1 MSEISSNSSSN
12 IIKVS
17 EIGMAFGREY
27 YTVLSREPSRLHLFY
42 AKNSTLLHADEGDLD
57 TPISIGSEAIQ
68 NAVNKN
74 SFLGSRFIIGS
85 IDCHPSQNGGILV
98 NVLGQI
104 QKRGQASSSRHF
116 MQTFFLAE
124 QPSGYFILNDNM
136 RFLER
141 PASVSSPSTN
151 ATSTVSAT
159 EAAPVAA
166 EIAASVSAPAIQTV
180 AAPAAEKVVASVEST
195 PVVTETVAA
204 PAAEVAAPAPTKV
217 KKITTAASKQKSS
230 SSPTSAAAP
239 AVVVETPAP
248 VEEVPAG
255 PSSWAQLAAVQQN
268 KWASGVVSLNKGT
281 SIQSEEKPKATP
293 SAASASTAAAQNR
306 KTPTEQAAPRRTNN
320 NNETSIS
327 SSPSKPSKLPFVPE
341 ASLYVTGVTNNLK
354 SDAIRAEFAALG
366 ALAHFDVKYIS
377 NAAFVEYV
385 DPAIA
390 KLLLEE
396 GGIVVDGTRL
406 TVEKRRVVN
415 RNSYGN
421 NASDNSRDK
430 DAAAKKFTPTKSN
443 RRERPANKTATPAT
457 AAA

>member
-141 PASVSSPSTN
+141 PTSVSSPSTHV
-151 ATSTVSAT
+151 TSTVSAN
-159 EAAPVAA
+159 EAAPVAV
-166 EIAASVSAPAIQTV
+166 ENTAPV
-180 AAPAAEKVVASVEST
+180 AAHVTETLASPAAEKVVASVEST
-195 PVVTETVAA
+195 PVSTESIATPGANVIS
-204 PAAEVAAPAPTKV
+204 PAPVKV
-217 KKITTAASKQKSS
+217 KKITTAASKQKTS
-230 SSPTSAAAP
+230 SSPSSSTAA
-239 AVVVETPAP
+239 AVVVETPTP
-248 VEEVPAG
+248 VEEVTAG

-268 KWASGVVSLNKGT
+268 KWASGVVSHNKGT
-281 SIQSEEKPKATP
+281 SIQSEEKPKVTP
-293 SAASASTAAAQNR
+293 SAASAPVQNR
-306 KTPTEQAAPRRTNN
+306 KSPTEQAAPRRTNN
-320 NNETSIS
+320 TIETS

-377 NAAFVEYV
+377 NAAFVEYA
-385 DPAIA
+385 DPTIA

-396 GGIVVDGTRL
+396 GGIVVNGTRL

-415 RNSYGN
+415 RNPSGI
-421 NASDNSRDK
+421 NASDITKDK

>member
-1 MSEISSNSSSN
+1 MSEISANSSSN

-104 QKRGQASSSRHF
+104 QNRSQASSSRHF
-116 MQTFFLAE
+116 IQTFFLAE

-141 PASVSSPSTN
+141 PISTSSPATPAISTVNATEVSS
-151 ATSTVSAT
+151 
-159 EAAPVAA
+159 APVAV
-166 EIAASVSAPAIQTV
+166 ETISPAAQTLV
-180 AAPAAEKVVASVEST
+180 APAAEHVAAPVESN
-195 PVVTETVAA
+195 PAVAETVAS
-204 PAAEVAAPAPTKV
+204 PAAEISTPTPAKV
-217 KKITTAASKQKSS
+217 KKITTAASKQKASTPP
-230 SSPTSAAAP
+230 SPAAA
-239 AVVVETPAP
+239 VETPVPVP
-248 VEEVPAG
+248 VEEVPTG

-281 SIQSEEKPKATP
+281 SIPSEDKPKPTP
-293 SAASASTAAAQNR
+293 STSTVSTSNNTQNR
-306 KTPTEQAAPRRTNN
+306 KKLNDQAAPRRTTI
-320 NNETSIS
+320 NNETAG
-327 SSPSKPSKLPFVPE
+327 SPSKPLKLPFVPE
-341 ASLYVTGVTNNLK
+341 ASLYVTGVTNDLK

-366 ALAHFDVKYIS
+366 ALAHFDVKYNS

-396 GGIVVDGTRL
+396 GGIVVNGTRL

-415 RNSYGN
+415 RNSNG

-430 DAAAKKFTPTKSN
+430 DAASKKFTPTKSN
-443 RRERPANKTATPAT
+443 RRERPANKTTAPAT
-457 AAA
+457 ATA

>member
-1 MSEISSNSSSN
+1 MSEISANSSSN

-74 SFLGSRFIIGS
+74 SFLGARFIIGS

-104 QKRGQASSSRHF
+104 QKRGQAGSSRHF

-124 QPSGYFILNDNM
+124 QPSGYFILNDNL

-141 PASVSSPSTN
+141 PNSNVSVPAPVSPVASTNVTENAPASTPEPAVPAPSTESVV
-151 ATSTVSAT
+151 AAPIDPTPVAVEPVTP
-159 EAAPVAA
+159 APVA
-166 EIAASVSAPAIQTV
+166 ETTAPA
-180 AAPAAEKVVASVEST
+180 VETS
-195 PVVTETVAA
+195 
-204 PAAEVAAPAPTKV
+204 APAPTKV

-230 SSPTSAAAP
+230 SNSPSTVP
-239 AVVVETPAP
+239 TE
-248 VEEVPAG
+248 EEVPSG

-281 SIQSEEKPKATP
+281 SIPSEEKPKTVSSNNANH
-293 SAASASTAAAQNR
+293 SR
-306 KTPTEQAAPRRTNN
+306 KKSTEQRANNNDNTNSNSTYNARRT
-320 NNETSIS
+320 TDS
-327 SSPSKPSKLPFVPE
+327 SNKSSKLPFVPE
-341 ASLYVTGVTNNLK
+341 ASLYITGVTNDLK
-354 SDAIRAEFAALG
+354 SDVIRAEFAALG
-366 ALAHFDVKYIS
+366 ALAHFDVKYNS
-377 NAAFVEYV
+377 GAAFVEYA

-390 KLLLEE
+390 KILLEE
-396 GGIVVDGTRL
+396 GGIVVNGTRL
-406 TVEKRRVVN
+406 TVEKRRVAS
-415 RNSYGN
+415 RNN
-421 NASDNSRDK
+421 NFSNSADNLAAAKDK
-430 DAAAKKFTPTKSN
+430 DAASKKFTPTKSN
-443 RRERPANKTATPAT
+443 RRERPTNKNAAPAT
-457 AAA
+457 A